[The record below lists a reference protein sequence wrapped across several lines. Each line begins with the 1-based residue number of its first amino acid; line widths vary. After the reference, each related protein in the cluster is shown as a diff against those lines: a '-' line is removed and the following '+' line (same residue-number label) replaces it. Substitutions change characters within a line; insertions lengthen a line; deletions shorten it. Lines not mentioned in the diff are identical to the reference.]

1 MFSPHDDANFPNGTS
16 SLCKSVIVPNK
27 KSIIQAGAPPTAN
40 PMGQQVP
47 LFACMEIAQENDSG
61 RLVLPLFLE
70 LDDANEAVSQA
81 VSFDGGKAE
90 DFEVVGLNLPQ
101 AVNLLAN
108 ANEEQAFQFVPPASS
123 LRHIRDYLSG

>member
-1 MFSPHDDANFPNGTS
+1 
-16 SLCKSVIVPNK
+16 
-27 KSIIQAGAPPTAN
+27 
-40 PMGQQVP
+40 
-47 LFACMEIAQENDSG
+47 
-61 RLVLPLFLE
+61 LPLFLE

-101 AVNLLAN
+101 AVNLLVN